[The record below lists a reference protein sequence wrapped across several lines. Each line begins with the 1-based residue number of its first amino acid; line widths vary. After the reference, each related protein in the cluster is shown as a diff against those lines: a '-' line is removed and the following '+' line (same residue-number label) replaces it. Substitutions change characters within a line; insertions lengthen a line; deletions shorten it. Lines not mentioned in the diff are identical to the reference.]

1 MARVAYVD
9 VKNAAPDVAP
19 LLARIQQADGTVPNI
34 FRALGNSPTTLRNF
48 MRLGN
53 SILRHL
59 KLSPR
64 LRELA
69 ILRVA
74 SLTGSAYEWAH
85 HVPLAREAG
94 ISEEALYQ
102 IGQWRRS
109 LAFDAQESAVLALA
123 EASTLDVQVPD
134 EVFRRVREFLDEEEV
149 VELLMTIGYY
159 NLVARLLVGLKVD
172 VEPGYQQWSLP
183 PDDLRPERR

>member
-1 MARVAYVD
+1 
-9 VKNAAPDVAP
+9 
-19 LLARIQQADGTVPNI
+19 DGTVPNI